1 MCYDIQAPDF
11 SVPPLTIQPLVE
23 NAIRHGI
30 YQRGEKGGTVT
41 LRTREDGTDYVIQVE
56 DDGMGFDVEKMRGEL
71 AQGKRD
77 STGLQNSTF
86 RLEKVMGADV
96 KIHSVPGE
104 GSTVT
109 VRIPRNRNA
118 ERENGK

>member
-1 MCYDIQAPDF
+1 M
-11 SVPPLTIQPLVE
+11 PPLTIQPLVE

-30 YQRGEKGGTVT
+30 YQRGEQGGTVT
-41 LRTREDGTDYVIQVE
+41 LRAWEDGTDYVIQVE
-56 DDGMGFDVEKMRGEL
+56 DDGMGFDVEKMHGEL

-118 ERENGK
+118 GRENGK